1 MPPKDK
7 EPAKEDPMVGCPVP
21 VPQVD
26 EADLL
31 SDVRNPN
38 FLEACK
44 KLRIDPIDLKPRPFE
59 SFKMRGAEDIKE
71 KQQVRFAMYERGRFM
86 KWKALGE
93 QIRSMPSLPQEKRMA
108 ATSIPNASR
117 GKKKGGR
124 RSISALGDDLSNT
137 KLGEI
142 MSKTQSTFARGQV
155 EVFKAAS
162 KPLKDIAYEG
172 KFVVKKAAD
181 DTREL
186 IEKRQLAE
194 HRRKELIKKHEMEA
208 KKKKERMRKDRE
220 EREERE
226 AKFREQDEAERLR
239 NLEMYEAWQQESKQ
253 KQQKQLEHFQ
263 KVQSNVLRQEREKE
277 EAQQR
282 LLEDMKA
289 KAALVEANQ
298 RSWLMGK
305 EEQKVG
311 EQTFEEKAAE
321 AAERRRAEVAKNQA
335 ERQRQLAIDQ
345 KKQLLAEERKEVE
358 RIERAKENERRR
370 KEREAAHRKRIAD
383 IQRSKREKM
392 KAREDSIMEHMQK
405 VEESLQRQKEERDK
419 DLAIK
424 AEIEKLRREQATE
437 NVTRERARQAREFQL
452 LHQKHEDRTALQAG
466 RDDLLQEILKDRA
479 VNATQVR
486 LHKDHIKDEIFN
498 IKCTNS
504 WNRANQLL
512 KELEPR

>member
-1 MPPKDK
+1 MPPKEK
-7 EPAKEDPMVGCPVP
+7 EPAKEDPLLGCPVP
-21 VPQVD
+21 VPKID

-44 KLRIDPIDLKPRPFE
+44 KLRIDPIDLKPRPYE
-59 SFKMRGAEDIKE
+59 SFKGKGADDVKE

-86 KWKALGE
+86 KWKALGD
-93 QIRSMPSLPQEKRMA
+93 QIRSMPPVPPEKRLA

-117 GKKKGGR
+117 GKKKGR
-124 RSISALGDDLSNT
+124 RSVSALGDDLSHT

-172 KFVVKKAAD
+172 RFIVKKAAE
-181 DTREL
+181 DTRDL
-186 IEKRQLAE
+186 LEKRQLAE

-226 AKFREQDEAERLR
+226 AKFREQDEAERQR
-239 NLEMYEAWQQESKQ
+239 NLEKYEAWQEESKA
-253 KQQKQLEHFQ
+253 KVQKQLEHFQ
-263 KVQSNVLRQEREKE
+263 KVHNNVLRQEREKE
-277 EAQQR
+277 EQQER
-282 LLEDMKA
+282 LLAEMRE
-289 KAALVEANQ
+289 KAAIVEANQ
-298 RSWLMGK
+298 KSWLKGK
-305 EEQKVG
+305 EEQRVG
-311 EQTFEEKAAE
+311 DQTFEEKAAE

-345 KKQLLAEERKEVE
+345 KKQQLAEERKEVE
-358 RIERAKENERRR
+358 RIERAKENERKRR
-370 KEREAAHRKRIAD
+370 EREKEHRKRIAD

-392 KAREDSIMEHMQK
+392 KAREESIMDHMQK
-405 VEESLQRQKEERDK
+405 VEESLQRQKEERER
-419 DLAIK
+419 DLAVK
-424 AEIEKLRREQATE
+424 AEVERLRREQALD
-437 NVTRERARQAREFQL
+437 NVKRERARQAYEASI
-452 LHQKHEDRTALQAG
+452 LHQKHEDRAALQRG
-466 RDDLLQEILKDRA
+466 RDDLLQDILRERA

-504 WNRANQLL
+504 YNRANQLL
-512 KELEPR
+512 KELEPK